1 MTVYPVSNPATST
14 AWPGQIEPIWQML
27 PANEEHLPGY
37 QRTDLGLS
45 DRLLIS
51 AVVNLPI
58 EQRPWG
64 SITWM
69 SDVFN
74 TSRPTI
80 YAIGER
86 GRIGMQAKTTSQRSV
101 ESQVDH
107 GPMVPVTPNRIKR
120 TILSMILPGGVSG
133 RSVGD
138 CLQAALDVS
147 RSNATVSQ
155 LLHEA
160 GHRAG
165 EILETVDHSP
175 MGEVVLARD
184 EIFTGR
190 DPNLLL
196 VEPRTL
202 VITGLYAAQDRGA
215 ETWACALLL
224 TQDRKVQITGLAED
238 GCIPYAASCRLAGLD
253 AAIQRDTW
261 HPQYDVSRVVGDLC
275 REARKNEKVAAKL
288 EKQLTTRKWTDAVF
302 DEWVSLVEHSE
313 DIRYQIEQLRFWQ
326 DCLRDACEIVDLCS
340 GEIRNSAINRWLLDE
355 TLQGL
360 GQLTHPRIQKFTKKL
375 AAQAPDLLTFLAGL
389 LQPLQDWRTRTAQHF
404 PDPNWVTFFQSAVA
418 RLWRL
423 EHALRNG
430 HQQCQTDLN
439 QIHQQVAEL
448 IADDPI
454 AHTLAQDLLNILERV
469 VRTSSAAEAINSV
482 LRPYFNGRRESTDQ
496 TSRQLFLNLF
506 ALWFNMHTFDRGPR
520 KNKSPYQLAGIDLGT
535 HDWLTLLGYP
545 PD

>member
-1 MTVYPVSNPATST
+1 MTVYPVSISARST
-14 AWPGQIEPIWQML
+14 TWPGMMEPIWQML
-27 PANEEHLPGY
+27 PASEQHLPGY

-45 DRLLIS
+45 DRMFIS
-51 AVVNLPI
+51 AVVNLPP

-64 SITWM
+64 SITWIA
-69 SDVFN
+69 DIFD
-74 TSRPTI
+74 TSRPTV

-86 GRIGMQAKTTSQRSV
+86 GRAGMQAEIAGQTSV
-101 ESQVDH
+101 ESRVDH
-107 GPMVPVTPNRIKR
+107 SPMVSVTPNRIKR
-120 TILSMILPGGVSG
+120 SILSLILPGGVSG
-133 RSVGD
+133 RSIGD
-138 CLQAALDVS
+138 CLEAALDVS

-160 GHRAG
+160 GRKAG

-202 VITGLYAAQDRGA
+202 VITGLYAVQDRGA

-238 GCIPYAASCRLAGLD
+238 GCTSYAASCRLAELD

-261 HPQYDVSRVVGDLC
+261 HPQYDVSRVVGDLR
-275 REARKNEKVAAKL
+275 REARKSEKAAAKL
-288 EKQLTTRKWTDAVF
+288 EKQLTTKKWTDAVF
-302 DEWVSLVEHSE
+302 EEWVSLVEHSQE
-313 DIRYQIEQLRFWQ
+313 IRCQIEQLRFWQ
-326 DCLRDACEIVDLCS
+326 DCLRDACEIVDLRS
-340 GEIRNSAINRWLLDE
+340 GEIRNIDINRWLLEE

-360 GQLTHPRIQKFTKKL
+360 EQLTHPRIQKLTKKL
-375 AAQAPDLLTFLAGL
+375 AAQAPDLLTFLTGL
-389 LQPLQDWRTRTAQHF
+389 AQPLQDWQARTAQHF
-404 PDPNWVTFFQSAVA
+404 PDQNWAAFFQSIVA
-418 RLWRL
+418 RLWRV

-430 HQQCQTDLN
+430 HHQFQADLN
-439 QIHQQVAEL
+439 QIHQQVVEL
-448 IADDPI
+448 IADDPF
-454 AHTLAQDLLNILERV
+454 AHALAQDLLNILERV

-506 ALWFNMHTFDRGPR
+506 TLWFNTHKFNRGPR
-520 KNKSPYQLAGIDLGT
+520 KNRSPYQLAGIDLGT
-535 HDWLTLLGYP
+535 DDWLTLLGYP